1 MCKLCKFI
9 RMLVMA
15 TVKKGLSLNV
25 QIKEQQVLI
34 AKQREKVASEQDALA
49 EHRNQL
55 TALVAQKQKGK
66 K

>member
-1 MCKLCKFI
+1 
-9 RMLVMA
+9 MA
-15 TVKKGLSLNV
+15 AIKKGLSLNV

-34 AKQREKVASEQDALA
+34 AKQREKVTQEQDALI

-66 K
+66 R